1 MSDASTADGTE
12 DDAPSSPDL
21 PALPAPRLPAR
32 AQELLR
38 SPEEVDDENFE
49 TASWGSPYHRDDRN
63 VRRQSFSS
71 EVSDE
76 FPIHHLDIDT
86 PFLRPAPEL
95 LQADE
100 ADPNAGISEAA
111 AVLANRVRRPTRGL
125 TEDWIRTHT
134 AGEKTEHRH
143 WFSEGSGSEHSSLS
157 GSESGWLEERDPR
170 TPTAADAQK
179 RAAQRRIRHPRGNDS
194 IETLKPSPRTRRI
207 ANMATPEAEPMRE
220 ITGNE
225 QPDVAAS
232 QNGNQRPS
240 TPTKP
245 VNGEAKLPATPTR
258 KIDKP
263 LPKEPAMTPRIKKK
277 VPWKGKNIM
286 VLLPRDDERGQPGK
300 APRPMRQ
307 NEINRM
313 FRDWEDLG
321 YRVDGFDLLVEGYQP
336 PGTDDSQSRED
347 WPTGQDLAEERS
359 NHKYKVA
366 LPDLNGKF
374 TNLGLIDSHLTT
386 CSLEELRQRASRGQ
400 ASGSWCFYG

>member
-1 MSDASTADGTE
+1 
-12 DDAPSSPDL
+12 
-21 PALPAPRLPAR
+21 
-32 AQELLR
+32 
-38 SPEEVDDENFE
+38 
-49 TASWGSPYHRDDRN
+49 
-63 VRRQSFSS
+63 
-71 EVSDE
+71 
-76 FPIHHLDIDT
+76 
-86 PFLRPAPEL
+86 
-95 LQADE
+95 
-100 ADPNAGISEAA
+100 
-111 AVLANRVRRPTRGL
+111 
-125 TEDWIRTHT
+125 
-134 AGEKTEHRH
+134 
-143 WFSEGSGSEHSSLS
+143 
-157 GSESGWLEERDPR
+157 
-170 TPTAADAQK
+170 
-179 RAAQRRIRHPRGNDS
+179 
-194 IETLKPSPRTRRI
+194 
-207 ANMATPEAEPMRE
+207 
-220 ITGNE
+220 
-225 QPDVAAS
+225 
-232 QNGNQRPS
+232 
-240 TPTKP
+240 
-245 VNGEAKLPATPTR
+245 
-258 KIDKP
+258 
-263 LPKEPAMTPRIKKK
+263 MTPRIKKK